1 MVFEIP
7 LERTGPHTAR
17 HVVSVIIPT
26 RNEPLIRSLVEDI
39 HKTLSFVKH
48 EIIVVDKSREP
59 PKIPLAIVVPQET
72 TGLGNAI
79 LEGLRHATG
88 NWILIMDGDFSHRPA
103 DVGKM
108 VKSLGSAD
116 FILGSRYAKGGKNL
130 DVPLRRI
137 ASRFFNLLARLFLHL
152 KFMDPMSGLI
162 LARAQVFQKVDPNPI
177 GFKVNLELVYRAT
190 SMGFRGSEL
199 PIVFQARSAGR
210 SKAGLHEGV
219 RTLAYMLALR
229 VR

>member
-7 LERTGPHTAR
+7 LERTGPHAAR

-26 RNEPLIRSLVEDI
+26 RDEPLIRLLVEDV

-88 NWILIMDGDFSHRPA
+88 NWILIMDGDFSPVPRP
-103 DVGKM
+103 
-108 VKSLGSAD
+108 
-116 FILGSRYAKGGKNL
+116 
-130 DVPLRRI
+130 
-137 ASRFFNLLARLFLHL
+137 
-152 KFMDPMSGLI
+152 
-162 LARAQVFQKVDPNPI
+162 
-177 GFKVNLELVYRAT
+177 
-190 SMGFRGSEL
+190 
-199 PIVFQARSAGR
+199 
-210 SKAGLHEGV
+210 
-219 RTLAYMLALR
+219 
-229 VR
+229 